1 MEKNK
6 NVERHIILY
15 VWIYGLLVTAIL
27 FFASGMKP
35 VLPISFALGTATSLL
50 CFTITIRAVDR
61 IIEYDTEHARSI
73 LVRANIEKYFLYLV
87 VLVVAG
93 LSYKFQ
99 QEKTVHLDIIATACG
114 FFSVRLMI
122 YFKEFVI
129 DKIFKHNKGKDV
141 DSVSFPEGVEL
152 FPENDDEEK
161 ENKYDL
167 KLKKMLEA
175 EEAEKAKENE
185 GDDNDAMAN

>member
-1 MEKNK
+1 MDKNK
-6 NVERHIILY
+6 NVERHIIGY
-15 VWIYGLLVTAIL
+15 VWIYAIIVCIIL

-61 IIEYDTEHARSI
+61 IIDYDTEHARGI
-73 LVRANIEKYFLYLV
+73 LIRANIEKYLLYLV

-99 QEKTVHLDIIATACG
+99 PDKKIHLDIIATACG

-129 DKIFKHNKGKDV
+129 DKIFKKNKGKDV

-152 FPENDDEEK
+152 FPEKEDEEK
-161 ENKYDL
+161 ENEYDQ
-167 KLKKMLEA
+167 KLKKMLEKESQ
-175 EEAEKAKENE
+175 EEKNE
-185 GDDNDAMAN
+185 GDDNDAVAS

>member
-1 MEKNK
+1 MEKDK
-6 NVERHIILY
+6 NVERHIIGY
-15 VWIYGLLVTAIL
+15 VWIYAIIVSLVL
-27 FFASGMKP
+27 FFASGMKL

-61 IIEYDTEHARSI
+61 IIDYDTEHARGI
-73 LVRANIEKYFLYLV
+73 LIKANIEKYLLYLV

-99 QEKTVHLDIIATACG
+99 PDKKIHLDIIATACG

-141 DSVSFPEGVEL
+141 DSTSFPEGVEL
-152 FPENDDEEK
+152 FPESEEDNEK
-161 ENKYDL
+161 ENEYDR
-167 KLKKMLEA
+167 KLKKMLEK
-175 EEAEKAKENE
+175 EEEEKQEKS
-185 GDDNDAMAN
+185 GDDNDAMAS

>member
-1 MEKNK
+1 MDKNK
-6 NVERHIILY
+6 NVERHIIGY
-15 VWIYGLLVTAIL
+15 VWIYAIIVCIIL

-61 IIEYDTEHARSI
+61 IIEYDTEHARGI
-73 LVRANIEKYFLYLV
+73 LIRANIEKYLLYLV

-99 QEKTVHLDIIATACG
+99 PDKKIHLDIIATACG

-129 DKIFKHNKGKDV
+129 DKIFKKNKGKDV

-152 FPENDDEEK
+152 FPEKEDEEK
-161 ENKYDL
+161 ENEYDQ
-167 KLKKMLEA
+167 KLKKMLEKESQ
-175 EEAEKAKENE
+175 EEKNE
-185 GDDNDAMAN
+185 GDDNDAVAS

>member
-1 MEKNK
+1 MDKNK
-6 NVERHIILY
+6 NVERHIIGY
-15 VWIYGLLVTAIL
+15 VWIYAIIVCIIL
-27 FFASGMKP
+27 FFASGMKL

-61 IIEYDTEHARSI
+61 IIEYDTEHARGI
-73 LVRANIEKYFLYLV
+73 LIRANIEKYLLYLV

-99 QEKTVHLDIIATACG
+99 PDKKIHLDIIATACG

-129 DKIFKHNKGKDV
+129 DKIFKKNKGKDV

-152 FPENDDEEK
+152 FPEKEDEEK
-161 ENKYDL
+161 ENEYDQ
-167 KLKKMLEA
+167 KLKKMLEKESQ
-175 EEAEKAKENE
+175 EEKNE
-185 GDDNDAMAN
+185 GDDNDAVAS

>member
-1 MEKNK
+1 MQ
-6 NVERHIILY
+6 
-15 VWIYGLLVTAIL
+15 
-27 FFASGMKP
+27 
-35 VLPISFALGTATSLL
+35 
-50 CFTITIRAVDR
+50 TI
-61 IIEYDTEHARSI
+61 E
-73 LVRANIEKYFLYLV
+73 
-87 VLVVAG
+87 
-93 LSYKFQ
+93 FQ

-141 DSVSFPEGVEL
+141 DAVSFPEGVEL
-152 FPENDDEEK
+152 FPENEDEEK

-175 EEAEKAKENE
+175 EEAEKAKENK
-185 GDDNDAMAN
+185 GDDNDAMANWFLVVINTINQIHNHHYNCTISTYCYIKNYDA